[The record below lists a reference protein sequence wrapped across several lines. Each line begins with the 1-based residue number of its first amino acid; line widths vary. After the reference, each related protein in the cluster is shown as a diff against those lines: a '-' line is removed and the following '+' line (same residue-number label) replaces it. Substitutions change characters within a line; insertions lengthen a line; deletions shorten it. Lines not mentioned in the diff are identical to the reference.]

1 MIAPVGELLERDAEV
16 RALGERLDA
25 LAGGGGGLTLVQG
38 PAGIGKTSLLRGL
51 RAAAAPRGIQVL
63 TATGAELERDFAFG
77 LVQQLLAPVLR
88 TADPER
94 RAVLLSGAAEA
105 AAPVFDLRAAPAPSH
120 ATLHGLYWLCAELA
134 DETPVLMVVDD
145 AHWGDEPSLRF
156 LEFLARRLDDV
167 PLLLVVA
174 ERPGEAGPAAPP
186 LAALAATPNAR
197 TLTPSPLSERAVGGV
212 MAAALGSD
220 PGERFVAACAQA
232 TGGNPMLL
240 SELSREMA
248 ARGSAGA
255 DADAAIARSAVP
267 GSLVRSVVARL
278 RRTGP
283 DTLEV
288 ARALI
293 VLGERARLDRVV
305 RLTGLPPEA
314 VQEAVDGLVRAEV
327 VGVADLRFVH
337 PMIGE
342 AVAADVTAA
351 GHARLHRLAADLLR
365 ADGERDDVV
374 ALHLLAAPPAG
385 DPGAAAVLR
394 RAGDRAAAEGAPEL
408 AVRLLR
414 RALEEPPG
422 PEDHTA
428 VLLALGTAEMTTG
441 AVAGALDHL
450 GAVVAAGD
458 PVAVAHAELARVNL
472 LNVQLRHEESAAGI
486 EAALDGLGDAEPAL
500 AVRLTEQ
507 LLETELYVPALVER
521 RVGRLDALDPASA
534 APALLGHLAY
544 HRAVTCA
551 PRDEV
556 LAPARRA
563 LAGGELLEDFHW
575 SRGTPYW
582 VSEALCLIEARPEA
596 EEFLRDAT
604 RAAARSGSSL
614 AVTYVGMCRW
624 HAEVRFGDL
633 RRAEEEAR
641 AGLELFQALGVRLA
655 IDYCLTALAQ
665 TLLDQGDLDG
675 ADAVLADVPFER
687 EPARFT
693 PVHAVRARLRLGQ
706 GRPDDALADLEVHVR
721 KQAEQGAR
729 RSAWDHPWA
738 TRVATLAALDR
749 GAEALEAAEEA
760 LSLAR
765 AQGVAGE
772 EANLLLARAR
782 AEDAEDAL
790 ATLDRAAELAARSPM
805 RVVRARALTEL
816 GAALRRAGQRTAAR
830 DRLREGRELA
840 HACGA
845 ADVEHRAFEEL
856 QVAGAR
862 PQRIAL
868 SGRDALTASELRT
881 AELAAQG
888 LTNRQIAETL
898 FVTRKTV
905 ELHLGHAYAKL
916 GIRSRAQLPEVLGG
930 QG

>member
-1 MIAPVGELLERDAEV
+1 MTAPVGELLERDAEV
-16 RALGERLDA
+16 RALAELLDA
-25 LAGGGGGLTLVQG
+25 VAAGDGGLALVQG
-38 PAGIGKTSLLRGL
+38 SAGIGKTTLLRGL
-51 RAAAAPRGIQVL
+51 RAAAAPQGIRVL
-63 TATGAELERDFAFG
+63 SATGAELERDFAFG
-77 LVQQLLAPVLR
+77 LVQQLLAPPLR
-88 TADPER
+88 TADPAR
-94 RAVLLSGAAEA
+94 RAALLSGAAA
-105 AAPVFDLRAAPAPSH
+105 AAEPVFDLRAAPAPSH

-134 DETPVLMVVDD
+134 DETPVLLVVDD

-156 LEFLARRLDDV
+156 LEFLARRLDDL
-167 PLLLVVA
+167 PLMLVVA
-174 ERPGEAGPAAPP
+174 ERPGEAAAAAPL
-186 LAALAATPNAR
+186 LAGLAATPGAR
-197 TLTPSPLSERAVGGV
+197 TLVLAPLSAEAVGGV
-212 MAAALGSD
+212 MAAALGSE
-220 PGERFVAACAQA
+220 PSHGFVAACVQT

-240 SELSREMA
+240 TELSREMA
-248 ARGSAGA
+248 VRGSVGG
-255 DADAAIARSAVP
+255 DADAAVARSVVP

-278 RRTGP
+278 QRSGP

-288 ARALI
+288 ARALT
-293 VLGERARLDRVV
+293 VLGERARLDRVA
-305 RLTGLPPEA
+305 RLTGLPPDA
-314 VQEAVDGLVRAEV
+314 VQAAVDGLIRAEV
-327 VGVADLRFVH
+327 VEAADLRFVH

-365 ADGERDDVV
+365 ADGARADVV

-408 AVRLLR
+408 AVRLLG
-414 RALEEPPG
+414 RALQEPPAR
-422 PEDHTA
+422 EDRAA

-441 AVAGALDHL
+441 GVADALDHL
-450 GAVVAAGD
+450 ADVVATGD
-458 PVAVAHAELARVNL
+458 PATVAQAELARVNL
-472 LNVQLRHEESAAGI
+472 INVQLRHEESAVGI
-486 EAALDGLGDAEPAL
+486 EAALDVLGDTDPAL

-507 LLETELYVPALVER
+507 LLETELYVPTLVGR
-521 RVGRLDALDPASA
+521 RVARLEALDPETAP
-534 APALLGHLAY
+534 PALLAHLAY
-544 HRAVTCA
+544 HRAVGCG
-551 PRDEV
+551 PRTEV
-556 LAPARRA
+556 VALAQRA
-563 LAGGELLEDFHW
+563 LATGELLEDFHW
-575 SRGTPYW
+575 GRGTPYW
-582 VSEALCLIEARPEA
+582 VSEALCLVEARSEV
-596 EEFLRDAT
+596 EGFLRDAT

-614 AVTYVGMCRW
+614 AVMYVGMCRW

-633 RRAEEEAR
+633 RRAAEEAR
-641 AGLELFQALGVRLA
+641 AGLELFQGLGVRLA

-693 PVHAVRARLRLGQ
+693 PVHAVRARLRLTQ
-706 GRPDDALADLEVHVR
+706 GRPDEALADLEVHTR
-721 KQAEQGAR
+721 KQAEQKAR

-749 GAEALEAAEEA
+749 GAQALALAEEA
-760 LSLAR
+760 LTLTR
-765 AQGVAGE
+765 EQGVAGE
-772 EANLLLARAR
+772 EASVLLARAR
-782 AEDAEDAL
+782 AEDADSAL
-790 ATLDRAAELAARSPM
+790 ATLDRAAEVAARSPM

-830 DRLREGRELA
+830 ERLREGRELA

-845 ADVEHRAFEEL
+845 AGVERRAFDEL

-905 ELHLGHAYAKL
+905 ELHLGHAYTKL
-916 GIRSRAQLPEVLGG
+916 GIRSRAQLPEALGS
-930 QG
+930 